1 MPKASQA
8 DNSRPRK
15 SPVLGC
21 LGSLIRIT
29 AALITLILLGIWGL
43 DLWYRMTSSSKPL
56 SEHLHDQWADL
67 RYMIWIGQQ
76 GGSVIVDSDGT
87 MKDSDGNKIPAKEVD
102 NACLSRS
109 SAAAP
114 PPEAWRSL
122 NAGTVLNQ
130 PSGYGVTSLIITP
143 DGKTLISGGK
153 QVELWDLTTKTR
165 IRTLSGQT
173 EFVNAVALSPDGK
186 TIATGDKKGTIAL
199 WNLQTG
205 QLQRRL
211 SHGSAVYQLRFKS
224 NGKILFS
231 GGLDNTIKRWNLDT
245 ESMNSISTRFPVQY
259 MAITPNEEM
268 VAVGSDAANAAQIL
282 FLATGD
288 MVAMPIHGEN
298 ISAIAFNSTGRI
310 LASASGLRGGI
321 RLWDMQHRP
330 YMYQPIKTLK
340 GHEGQPN
347 AIAFSPDDR
356 TLFATA
362 DGFGGRNYAVTVWN
376 ACTGELIHRFGNQIR
391 GLSIAISKDGKTLVT
406 GGRKGDI
413 QLWQLPK

>member
-8 DNSRPRK
+8 DNSRPKK
-15 SPVLGC
+15 SPILGC
-21 LGSLIRIT
+21 FGSLIRIT

-56 SEHLHDQWADL
+56 SEHLHNQWADL
-67 RYMIWIGQQ
+67 RYMIWLSQQ
-76 GGSVIVDSDGT
+76 GGAIVVDSDGT
-87 MKDSDGNKIPAKEVD
+87 IKDSDGKKIPAKEVD
-102 NACLSRS
+102 NACLSRA

-130 PSGYGVTSLIITP
+130 PSGYGITSLAIAP
-143 DGKTLISGGK
+143 DGKTLISAGK
-153 QVELWDLTTKTR
+153 QVEIWDLTTRTR

-173 EFVNAVALSPDGK
+173 VFVNAVALSADGK
-186 TIATGDKKGTIAL
+186 TIATGDREGIISL
-199 WNLQTG
+199 WNFDTG
-205 QLQRRL
+205 KLQRRL
-211 SHGSAVYQLRFKS
+211 FHGNSVYQLEFSS
-224 NGKILFS
+224 NSKILFS
-231 GGLDNTIKRWNLDT
+231 GGLNNTIKRWNVET
-245 ESMNSISTRFPVQY
+245 GNVNSLNTRFSVQN
-259 MAITPNEEM
+259 MAITPDEKM
-268 VAVGSDAANAAQIL
+268 VAVGSDQANAVEIQSVL
-282 FLATGD
+282 TGE

-298 ISAIAFNSTGRI
+298 VSAIAFNSTGRI

-330 YMYQPIKTLK
+330 YMYQPIKILK
-340 GHEGQPN
+340 GHQGQPN
-347 AIAFSPDDR
+347 AIVFSPDDR

-376 ACTGELIHRFGNQIR
+376 ACTGELVHRFGNQVR

-413 QLWQLPK
+413 QMWQLP

>member
-1 MPKASQA
+1 MPKLSQA
-8 DNSRPRK
+8 DNSRPKK
-15 SPVLGC
+15 SPILGC
-21 LGSLIRIT
+21 FGSLIRIT

-56 SEHLHDQWADL
+56 SEHLHDQWADIQQ
-67 RYMIWIGQQ
+67 MIWLGQQ

-87 MKDSDGNKIPAKEVD
+87 LKDADGNKIPGKEVE
-102 NACLSRS
+102 NACLSRA

-122 NAGTVLNQ
+122 NAGTLLNQ
-130 PSGYGVTSLIITP
+130 PSGYGITSLIITP

-153 QVELWDLTTKTR
+153 QVEFWDLTTKTR
-165 IRTLSGQT
+165 IRTLSGQRV
-173 EFVNAVALSPDGK
+173 FVNAVALSPDGK
-186 TIATGDKKGTIAL
+186 TIATGDQEGIISL
-199 WNLQTG
+199 WNFDTG
-205 QLQRRL
+205 KLQRRL
-211 SHGSAVYQLRFKS
+211 FHGNKVYQLKFSS

-231 GGLDNTIKRWNLDT
+231 GGLNNTIKRWNVET
-245 ESMNSISTRFPVQY
+245 ENVNSLNTRFSVQN
-259 MAITPNEEM
+259 MAITPDEKM
-268 VAVGSDAANAAQIL
+268 VAVGSDQAKAVQIL
-282 FLATGD
+282 SVTTGE
-288 MVAMPIHGEN
+288 MVAMPIHGESV
-298 ISAIAFNSTGRI
+298 SAIAFNSTGRI

-340 GHEGQPN
+340 GHEGQPY
-347 AIAFSPDDR
+347 AITFSPDDR

-376 ACTGELIHRFGNQIR
+376 ACTGELIHRFGNQVR

-406 GGRKGDI
+406 GGRRGDI
-413 QLWQLPK
+413 QMWRSP

>member
-1 MPKASQA
+1 MSKLNQG
-8 DNSRPRK
+8 DNSRSKK
-15 SPVLGC
+15 SPILGC
-21 LGSLIRIT
+21 FGSLIRIT
-29 AALITLILLGIWGL
+29 AALVTLILLGIWGL

-56 SEHLHDQWADL
+56 SEHLHDQWADIQQ
-67 RYMIWIGQQ
+67 MIWIGQQ
-76 GGSVIVDSDGT
+76 GGSIIVDSDGT
-87 MKDSDGNKIPAKEVD
+87 IKDADGNKIPAKEVE
-102 NACLSRS
+102 NACLSRA

-130 PSGYGVTSLIITP
+130 PSGYGITSLAIAP

-153 QVELWDLTTKTR
+153 QVEFWDLTTKTR

-173 EFVNAVALSPDGK
+173 DFVNAVALSPDGK
-186 TIATGDKKGTIAL
+186 TIATGDKKGIISL
-199 WNLQTG
+199 WDFQTG

-211 SHGSAVYQLRFKS
+211 SHGSTVYQLRFKS

-231 GGLDNTIKRWNLDT
+231 GGLDNTIKRWNLET
-245 ESMNSISTRFPVQY
+245 ESMMSSISTRLPVQNL
-259 MAITPNEEM
+259 AITPNEQM
-268 VAVGSDAANAAQIL
+268 VAVGSDAANAVQIL

-288 MVAMPIHGEN
+288 TVAMPIHGEN

-330 YMYQPIKTLK
+330 YMYQPIKILK
-340 GHEGQPN
+340 GHEGQPY

-376 ACTGELIHRFGNQIR
+376 ACTGELVHRFGNQVR

-413 QLWQLPK
+413 QMWQLP